1 MILYYHGNFSITD
14 YNRIQDFGQMY
25 ELFFIS
31 TKSNFQIL
39 EFNITTYTLNNIS
52 KFWYLFFWVTSQHHL
67 FCIHTPLS
75 DANPNSSDA
84 SPLITNLACDSTAAI
99 DVTLRIVLAKRF

>member
-52 KFWYLFFWVTSQHHL
+52 KFWSLLF
-67 FCIHTPLS
+67 
-75 DANPNSSDA
+75 
-84 SPLITNLACDSTAAI
+84 
-99 DVTLRIVLAKRF
+99 